1 MMRYPKHL
9 HEDHHAMTSVNPLP
23 PGIVLCAEQSYIAL
37 LEFFLINIKILSL
50 ALRDPDVTT

>member
-1 MMRYPKHL
+1 
-9 HEDHHAMTSVNPLP
+9 MTSVNPLP

-37 LEFFLINIKILSL
+37 LEFFPVNIKILSL